1 LKGLLDK
8 LDINVE
14 SMTRGAHADLLVTS
28 QPLSP
33 ETAAIID
40 REVEAIYRLFLE
52 RVAAGRKLSLQEVDK
67 IAQGRVWT
75 GEQALE
81 RGLIDGLGG
90 LSEAVLRGKQAL
102 GLDADA
108 DVALI
113 PYPEDD
119 SLTAQ
124 LADTLRRVSLAAVAD
139 SPLKGLA
146 ERVQTWFDA
155 APVGGPVL
163 VPPFVFDIR

>member
-1 LKGLLDK
+1 
-8 LDINVE
+8 
-14 SMTRGAHADLLVTS
+14 M
-28 QPLSP
+28 
-33 ETAAIID
+33 
-40 REVEAIYRLFLE
+40 
-52 RVAAGRKLSLQEVDK
+52 
-67 IAQGRVWT
+67 
-75 GEQALE
+75 E

-90 LSEAVLRGKQAL
+90 LNEAVLRGKQAL
-102 GLDADA
+102 GLDAEA

-124 LADTLRRVSLAAVAD
+124 LTDTLRRVSLEIVPD

-146 ERVQTWFDA
+146 ERVQAWFDA
-155 APVGGPVL
+155 APVGAPAL

>member
-1 LKGLLDK
+1 
-8 LDINVE
+8 
-14 SMTRGAHADLLVTS
+14 M
-28 QPLSP
+28 
-33 ETAAIID
+33 D
-40 REVEAIYRLFLE
+40 REIEAIYRLFVE
-52 RVAAGRKLSLQEVDK
+52 RVAAGRKLDPQDVDE

-81 RGLIDGLGG
+81 RGLIDGFGG

-113 PYPEDD
+113 PYPELD

-124 LADTLRRVSLAAVAD
+124 LTDTLRRISLEVAPD

-146 ERVQTWFDA
+146 ERVQTWLDA
-155 APVGGPVL
+155 APVGAPVL

>member
-1 LKGLLDK
+1 
-8 LDINVE
+8 
-14 SMTRGAHADLLVTS
+14 M
-28 QPLSP
+28 
-33 ETAAIID
+33 
-40 REVEAIYRLFLE
+40 
-52 RVAAGRKLSLQEVDK
+52 
-67 IAQGRVWT
+67 
-75 GEQALE
+75 E

-113 PYPEDD
+113 PYPEID
-119 SLTAQ
+119 SFTAQ
-124 LADTLRRVSLAAVAD
+124 LIDTLRRVSLEVVPD
-139 SPLKGLA
+139 SPLMDLA

-155 APVGGPVL
+155 APVGAPVL